1 MVTLLW
7 LRMFPK
13 GKHGFVYHKVVING
27 ESTFFEGG
35 APRDNAAGKE
45 KVYLQ
50 AENAFHHA
58 AFVLKAAN
66 VEFMSDIKS
75 EYV

>member
-7 LRMFPK
+7 LRLFPK
-13 GKHGFVYHKVVING
+13 SKHGFTYHKVVING

-35 APRDNAAGKE
+35 APYGNAAARE
-45 KVYLQ
+45 KAYLD
-50 AENAFHHA
+50 AENAFHNA

-66 VEFMSDIKS
+66 AKFMSDIKS